1 MAISVAWHT
10 GGFSILFP
18 FPTKMPYSKP
28 YLSLSDQLSLLKRRG
43 LQVADEA
50 AAEDC
55 LHRNGYYRLS
65 AYWYPFREISAGR
78 RTDTFLKDSH
88 FENAVKLYAFDK
100 QFKLR
105 LLDALERVE
114 IAVRS
119 EIALLLG
126 ARDPFAHTNPSL
138 LHSRFVSPRPSSGVS
153 QYDEWLDKFTKQV
166 MRSREEFILH
176 YERQYGSR
184 SPLPIW
190 IAIEL
195 WDFGML
201 SHFFGGMQI
210 KDREAIAV
218 RFSVP
223 DWQLMESWLWCLNYV
238 RNVIAHHGRLWN
250 SNLSQNPKLPRH
262 GEMPDFEALLPLHN
276 VSTRIYSICCILSHL
291 SRVTNASSSW
301 PADLKDLIEN
311 FPTMPYAS
319 AQDMGFP
326 HGWQLHKFW
335 K

>member
-1 MAISVAWHT
+1 
-10 GGFSILFP
+10 
-18 FPTKMPYSKP
+18 MPYTKP
-28 YLSLSDQLSLLKRRG
+28 YLSLSDQLRLLKKRG
-43 LQVADEA
+43 LQVADDA

-65 AYWYPFREISAGR
+65 AYWYPFREIIAGR
-78 RTDTFLKDSH
+78 RSDTFLPNSH
-88 FENAVKLYAFDK
+88 FENAVKLYNFDK
-100 QFKLR
+100 KFKLL

-114 IAVRS
+114 IAVRA

-126 ARDPFAHTNPSL
+126 KQDTFAHTNPGL
-138 LHSRFVSPRPSSGVS
+138 LHPRFTSARPPIRFS
-153 QYDEWLDKFTKQV
+153 QYDEWLSKFQKQV
-166 MRSREEFILH
+166 ARSKDEFILH
-176 YERQYGSR
+176 HEHQYGSH

-201 SHFFGGMQI
+201 SHFFGGLKV
-210 KDREAIAV
+210 KDREAIAA

-223 DWQLMESWLWCLNYV
+223 DWQLMESWLWSLNYV

-262 GEMPDFEALLPLHN
+262 GQMPDFDSLLSLPN
-276 VSTRIYSICCILSHL
+276 VGSRIYSVCCILSHL
-291 SRVTNASSSW
+291 SRITNASSPWS
-301 PADLKDLIEN
+301 AELRDMIEK
-311 FPTMPYAS
+311 FPVMPYAGV
-319 AQDMGFP
+319 QDMGFP
-326 HGWQLHKFW
+326 RDWQSHNFW

>member
-1 MAISVAWHT
+1 
-10 GGFSILFP
+10 
-18 FPTKMPYSKP
+18 MPYRKP
-28 YLSLSDQLSLLKRRG
+28 YLSLPDQLSLLKQRG
-43 LQVADEA
+43 LQVADDA

-65 AYWYPFREISAGR
+65 AYWYPFREIKAGR
-78 RTDTFLKDSH
+78 RGDTFLPNSH
-88 FENAVKLYAFDK
+88 FENAVKLYDFDK
-100 QFKLR
+100 QFKLL

-114 IAVRS
+114 IAVRA

-126 ARDPFAHTNPSL
+126 KRDPVAHTNPSL
-138 LHSRFVSPRPSSGVS
+138 LHPRFTSVRSADGTF
-153 QYDEWLDKFTKQV
+153 QYDKWRGKFDKQV
-166 MRSREEFILH
+166 ARSRDEFILH

-201 SHFFGGMQI
+201 SRFFWGLKV
-210 KDREAIAV
+210 KDREAIAA

-223 DWQLMESWLWCLNYV
+223 DWQLMESWLWSLNDI

-250 SNLSQNPKLPRH
+250 SNLSQNPKLPRR
-262 GEMPDFEALLPLHN
+262 GQMPTFDVLLPLPN
-276 VSTRIYSICCILSHL
+276 AGTRIYSICCILSHL
-291 SRVTNASSSW
+291 SRVTNAASSW
-301 PADLKDLIEN
+301 PVELKVLLAG
-311 FPTMPYAS
+311 FPVMPYAGV
-319 AQDMGFP
+319 QDMGFP
-326 HGWQLHKFW
+326 RDWQTHGFW

>member
-1 MAISVAWHT
+1 M
-10 GGFSILFP
+10 L
-18 FPTKMPYSKP
+18 YSKP
-28 YLSLSDQLSLLKRRG
+28 YLPLTEQLRLLKQRG
-43 LQVADEA
+43 LQVADDA

-55 LHRNGYYRLS
+55 LRRNGYYRLS

-88 FENAVKLYAFDK
+88 FENAVKLYTFDK
-100 QFKLR
+100 KFKLL

-114 IAVRS
+114 IAVRA

-126 ARDPFAHTNPSL
+126 ARDPFAHTNPHL
-138 LHSRFVSPRPSSGVS
+138 LHPRFVSSRPPTGASPH
-153 QYDEWLDKFTKQV
+153 DEWLDKFNKQV
-166 MRSREEFILH
+166 RRSREEFILH
-176 YERQYGSR
+176 YERQYRSR

-201 SHFFGGMQI
+201 SHFFAGLPI
-210 KDREAIAV
+210 KDREAIAA

-223 DWQLMESWLWCLNYV
+223 DWRLMESWLWCLNYV
-238 RNVIAHHGRLWN
+238 RNIIAHHGRLWN

-262 GEMPDFEALLPLHN
+262 GEMPGFDDLMPLHN
-276 VSTRIYSICCILSHL
+276 VSARIYSVCCILSHL
-291 SRVTNASSSW
+291 SKVANATSSW
-301 PADLKDLIEN
+301 PDELRSFVEN
-311 FPTMPYAS
+311 FPVMPYVS

-326 HGWQLHKFW
+326 QGWQSHRFW
-335 K
+335 G